1 MLVSQAEN
9 MGIYEMHSLSWAPH
23 ALPSYGYTLTTP
35 MGQNLSTPSVDLN
48 IILMITVLSLR

>member
-9 MGIYEMHSLSWAPH
+9 MGIYEMHSFSWAPH

-48 IILMITVLSLR
+48 IILVITVL